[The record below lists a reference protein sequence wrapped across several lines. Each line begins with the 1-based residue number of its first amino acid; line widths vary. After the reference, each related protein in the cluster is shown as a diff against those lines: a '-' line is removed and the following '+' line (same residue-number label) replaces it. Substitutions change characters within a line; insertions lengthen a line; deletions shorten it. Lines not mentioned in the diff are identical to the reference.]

1 MLIYDTL
8 ARPETSNML
17 LELEDPET
25 VVVKYLERTTP
36 RSQDGEGNLDVS
48 SLREVLPTSLLPE
61 REKVHVKLID
71 FGVGK

>member
-1 MLIYDTL
+1 MPDLK
-8 ARPETSNML
+8 PSNML

-36 RSQDGEGNLDVS
+36 RLQDGEEKPDDS
-48 SLREVLPTSLLPE
+48 PLREVLPTSPISE
-61 REKVHVKLID
+61 QEKVHVKLID

>member
-1 MLIYDTL
+1 MLDL
-8 ARPETSNML
+8 KPSNML

-36 RSQDGEGNLDVS
+36 RSQDGEGNADGS
-48 SLREVLPTSLLPE
+48 PLREVLPTSLISKQ
-61 REKVHVKLID
+61 EKVHVKLID